1 MSLQTQ
7 QNVGV
12 AFLHSTL
19 VQEDGW
25 RQVLPA
31 GYFRAVDGRP
41 FEPELKKGWFLNKE
55 IAERLINQ
63 VKTKQKVMVD
73 YEHAYLH
80 ALQQAEKG
88 EKVDP
93 VIASGWIHENDIKWH
108 DKDGL
113 LIKPRWTKKAKAHI
127 DDGELA
133 DLSALFTYDV
143 KTGEPLNFLNVA
155 LTNDPALVL
164 NELTNYA
171 ALSKFA
177 ALSQSDP
184 QNLQSTTETGDNSM
198 NEYLLKLLAALGL
211 EATEENIAE
220 VTDQA
225 VLKIKELIEKEEKND
240 EAIADLKAKQSSV
253 EVDPLK
259 YVPRKQY
266 EDAQAQVAA
275 LSKNSTESQIDQAI
289 EKGRKEGRVMKS
301 EVNNLKAIGKK
312 HGVAELSTVINGRA
326 AIAALSEESQ
336 ITDEVTEAAIE
347 AVNRVLT
354 DDEKEA
360 ARLLNI
366 SEEEYLKIILD
377 QEGAK

>member
-63 VKTKQKVMVD
+63 VKAKQKVMVD

-93 VIASGWIHENDIKWH
+93 VIASGWIHETDIKWH

-113 LIKPRWTKKAKAHI
+113 LIKPRWTKKAKQHI
-127 DDGELA
+127 DEGELA

-184 QNLQSTTETGDNSM
+184 QNPQSTKTGDNSM

-220 VTDQA
+220 VADQA
-225 VLKIKELIEKEEKND
+225 VNKIKELLEKETTSE
-240 EAIADLKAKQSSV
+240 EAIADLKARVKTGAKP
-253 EVDPLK
+253 DPLI
-259 YVPRKQY
+259 YVERKLLD
-266 EDAQAQVAA
+266 EAQSQIAA
-275 LSKNSTESQIDQAI
+275 LSKTSSASKVESLIA
-289 EKGRKEGRVMKS
+289 KGKKEGRVMAS
-301 EVNNLKAIGKK
+301 EVENLKEIATI
-312 HGVAELSTVINGRA
+312 HG
-326 AIAALSEESQ
+326 IAALSKVINARAPIAALSSEESQ
-336 ITDEVTEAAIE
+336 VGDDVVDAAVDAVKNTLTEE
-347 AVNRVLT
+347 
-354 DDEKEA
+354 EKEA
-360 ARLLNI
+360 ARMLGI
-366 SEEEYLKIILD
+366 SDEEYLKMKLE
-377 QEGAK
+377 QEIE